1 MITLRAGSDPTVAS
15 ALRDRG
21 LDVVEDAPE
30 TAAIFPG
37 AAFPVEVAAVGGDE
51 LEPCLVAQHPPGTR
65 LLVVEAML
73 DDSTAARLE
82 DAGISY
88 VDAAGRAW
96 FAGQERTKRAR
107 EVRSKTPRSLRAGS
121 LRLAQLLADR
131 PGEAWTERSLAAR
144 GGSTPVT
151 AHSLLKRL
159 EAERLVERR
168 GRGRATKRHV
178 GDVAGLRRWLA
189 RNGRPS
195 RVRRLTCFV
204 PDPAEIPSSAM
215 GHAVVLSGAAA
226 AERLGLPVLTAT
238 PRPLLR
244 VAVGHDEL
252 EEIPTALGGFRTER
266 GANVTLVADPDR
278 LALTDLREDRDGG
291 PIAPPSRVM
300 LDLYLEPRGEAAA
313 EVFLD
318 LWGSKEV
325 G

>member
-1 MITLRAGSDPTVAS
+1 MAS
-15 ALRDRG
+15 ALRGRG
-21 LDVVEDAPE
+21 LDVVENAPE
-30 TAAIFPG
+30 TAAIVPG
-37 AAFPVEVAAVGGDE
+37 AAFPVEVVAVGGDE
-51 LEPCLVAQHPPGTR
+51 LEPSLVTQRPPGAR

-73 DDSTAARLE
+73 DDDTAARLE
-82 DAGISY
+82 DAGVSY

-96 FAGQERTKRAR
+96 FLGQGRTQMAR
-107 EVRSKTPRSLRAGS
+107 DVRSKVPRSLRAGS

-159 EAERLVERR
+159 ETEGLVERQ
-168 GRGRATKRHV
+168 GRGRATKRRV
-178 GDVAGLRRWLA
+178 GDLAGLRRWLA
-189 RNGRPS
+189 SNGRPS
-195 RVRRLTCFV
+195 RVRRLACFL
-204 PDPAEIPSSAM
+204 PDPSGIPSSVT
-215 GHAVVLSGAAA
+215 GHALVLSGAAA

-244 VAVGHDEL
+244 VAVGQEEL
-252 EEIPTALGGFRTER
+252 EEIPAALGGFRTER

-278 LALTDLREDRDGG
+278 LAFTDLREDRDGR

-318 LWGSKEV
+318 LWGSKEI